1 MFHCQGGEWGL
12 TLLACCFCCVT
23 GSPQLG
29 VCPCQR
35 DALSFQ
41 LAFQMEAQIPQAFDM
56 VQLCDCMMVLRV
68 VECQDGLS
76 HMYDP
81 PNT

>member
-1 MFHCQGGEWGL
+1 
-12 TLLACCFCCVT
+12 
-23 GSPQLG
+23 
-29 VCPCQR
+29 
-35 DALSFQ
+35 
-41 LAFQMEAQIPQAFDM
+41 MEAQIPQSFDM